1 MGDIIGGIAS
11 IFSGSKTKAPQISPN
26 VVTKNFSSPFYN
38 LNNGVLTA
46 KPGAASPMDFGKMI
60 SGLQGN
66 QGGLMGLRAGLRP
79 IQSAVSGVSSN
90 LSSLY
95 GELRPGFGR
104 VTEARVKT
112 IRDAAAAAVGDLR
125 TQMQQRNVLGSSF
138 AADAEART
146 KLAFAQE
153 EEKARA
159 ESIIQETALSTEILQ
174 QQLATQAVALGISE
188 EDRAIL
194 AQSAQNYLSQANVL
208 NQQITTELNQIGLS
222 GQITNQVSQ
231 IAMQG
236 AIQQAQLDMLQKN
249 INNANIAGGLTMV
262 GNGLTSGLSSMFGG
276 GGAAAGFA
284 GGTFTNPLTG
294 LRVGGV

>member
-46 KPGAASPMDFGKMI
+46 KPGAASPLDYRKML
-60 SGLQGN
+60 SGLQGD
-66 QGGLMGLRAGLRP
+66 QAGYMGLRAGLRP

-104 VTEARVKT
+104 LTEARVKT

-146 KLAFAQE
+146 KLAFTQQE
-153 EEKARA
+153 EQARA
-159 ESIIQETALSTEILQ
+159 ESIVQETALSTEILQ
-174 QQLATQAVALGISE
+174 KQLATQAVALGISE
-188 EDRAIL
+188 EDRAIMM
-194 AQSAQNYLSQANVL
+194 QSAQNYLSQANVL

-236 AIQQAQLDMLQKN
+236 AIQQAQMDMLQKN
-249 INNANIAGGLTMV
+249 INNANIAGGLTSV
-262 GNGLTSGLSSMFGG
+262 FGG
-276 GGAAAGFA
+276 STMLGKAAVPGGAAATKGLLGI
-284 GGTFTNPLTG
+284 GGSLF
-294 LRVGGV
+294 GGG

>member
-46 KPGAASPMDFGKMI
+46 KPGAASPLDYRKML
-60 SGLQGN
+60 SGLQGD
-66 QGGLMGLRAGLRP
+66 QEGYMGLRAGLRP

-90 LSSLY
+90 LSGLY

-104 VTEARVKT
+104 LTEARVKT
-112 IRDAAAAAVGDLR
+112 SRDAAAAAVGDRR

-146 KLAFAQE
+146 KLAFAQQE
-153 EEKARA
+153 EQARA
-159 ESIIQETALSTEILQ
+159 ESIVQETALSTEILQ
-174 QQLATQAVALGISE
+174 KQLATQAVALGISE

-194 AQSAQNYLSQANVL
+194 AQSAQNYTAQANVL
-208 NQQITTELNQIGLS
+208 SQQITTELNQIGLS

-236 AIQQAQLDMLQKN
+236 AIQQAQMDMLQKN
-249 INNANIAGGLTMV
+249 INNAAIVGGITSI
-262 GNGLTSGLSSMFGG
+262 GNFFTPAAKSTITGPSGTTTTGGTSGFQNILGMF
-276 GGAAAGFA
+276 
-284 GGTFTNPLTG
+284 P
-294 LRVGGV
+294 

>member
-11 IFSGSKTKAPQISPN
+11 IFSGSKTKAPQIPQN
-26 VVTKNFSSPFYN
+26 IVTKNFSSPFYN

-46 KPGAASPMDFGKMI
+46 KPGAASPLDYRKMLA
-60 SGLQGN
+60 GLQGT
-66 QGGLMGLRAGLRP
+66 QADYMGLRAGLRP
-79 IQSAVSGVSSN
+79 IQGAVSGVSSN

-104 VTEARVKT
+104 LTEARVKT

-146 KLAFAQE
+146 KLAFAQQE
-153 EEKARA
+153 EQARA
-159 ESIIQETALSTEILQ
+159 EAIVQETALSTEILQ
-174 QQLATQAVALGISE
+174 KQLATQAVALGISE

-194 AQSAQNYLSQANVL
+194 MQSAQNYLSQANVL
-208 NQQITTELNQIGLS
+208 NQQITTELNQLGVS
-222 GQITNQVSQ
+222 GQITNQASQ

-249 INNANIAGGLTMV
+249 INNAAIVGGI
-262 GNGLTSGLSSMFGG
+262 TSVANSLLGPAATLFGG
-276 GGAAAGFA
+276 GGAAAGYA